1 MNALIEPL
9 PQHALPTEI
18 YRVYEATDP
27 FHAAPYRL
35 ALCLAREKCLL
46 EDISSGRRL
55 LRLGRLVMETREAAL
70 ACAGAETLH
79 L

>member
-1 MNALIEPL
+1 MNATACTL
-9 PQHALPTEI
+9 PIDL

-27 FHAAPYRL
+27 FHSGTFRL
-35 ALCLAREKCLL
+35 GLCLARDKRFL

-55 LRLGRLVMETREAAL
+55 LRLGRLVLETREL
-70 ACAGAETLH
+70 AVARAQAETLF

>member
-1 MNALIEPL
+1 MNVQIEAL
-9 PQHALPTEI
+9 PQHSLPTEL

-27 FHAAPYRL
+27 FHTRPYRV
-35 ALCLAREKCLL
+35 ALCLAREKRLL

-55 LRLGRLVMETREAAL
+55 LRLGRVLMETREAAL
-70 ACAGAETLH
+70 ACAGAEALY

>member
-1 MNALIEPL
+1 MNALVEPQ
-9 PQHALPTEI
+9 PQHNLPTEV

-27 FHAAPYRL
+27 FHARPYRL
-35 ALCLAREKCLL
+35 ALCLAREKRLL

-55 LRLGRLVMETREAAL
+55 LRLGRLVMETCEAAQ
-70 ACAGAETLH
+70 ACAGAETLY

>member
-1 MNALIEPL
+1 MNVQIIPQ
-9 PQHALPTEI
+9 PQHTLPTEM

-27 FHAAPYRL
+27 FHPRPYRL
-35 ALCLAREKCLL
+35 ALCLAREKRLL

-55 LRLGRLVMETREAAL
+55 MHLGRLVMETREAAL
-70 ACAGAETLH
+70 ACAGAEALF

>member
-1 MNALIEPL
+1 MTATASTLEPN
-9 PQHALPTEI
+9 LPTGL

-27 FHAAPYRL
+27 FHDGTYRL
-35 ALCLAREKCLL
+35 ALCSAREKRLL

-55 LRLGRLVMETREAAL
+55 MRLGSLVLETRELAL
-70 ACAGAETLH
+70 ARALAETLF

>member
-1 MNALIEPL
+1 MTATACTL
-9 PQHALPTEI
+9 PIDL

-27 FHAAPYRL
+27 FHPGPYRL
-35 ALCLAREKCLL
+35 ALCLAREKRLL

-55 LRLGRLVMETREAAL
+55 LRLGRLVLETRELAL
-70 ACAGAETLH
+70 ARAQSEALF

>member
-1 MNALIEPL
+1 MTATACTLE
-9 PQHALPTEI
+9 HTLPTDL

-27 FHAAPYRL
+27 FHSGTYRL
-35 ALCLAREKCLL
+35 ALCLAREKRLL

-55 LRLGRLVMETREAAL
+55 LRLGRLVLETRELAL
-70 ACAGAETLH
+70 ARAQSEALF